1 MAQPQRR
8 HPLRNAA
15 IATAVILTLTIVIV
29 STCRAVEEPWDGG
42 ATSIPIGGRPAGD
55 GNSES
60 RVREAEIVTTDNV
73 SRNRTGDG
81 PALQTL
87 AMPQLRDGVPTRIP
101 KPQTA
106 TPTRP
111 ATPPLATA
119 DLSHDGLDASEEYGR
134 QVYRCLDENPE
145 LKAAV
150 LKWLITEEE
159 APPEMAT
166 SILEDEDTFAAAMR
180 LAALGDPLLR
190 EMAKPLTELTEIQ
203 CRWIRENPDM
213 MPWWDEL
220 DPEDT
225 DAPQA

>member
-1 MAQPQRR
+1 MAQQQRR

-15 IATAVILTLTIVIV
+15 IATAVILTLTIIIV
-29 STCRAVEEPWDGG
+29 STCRAVEEPWDSG
-42 ATSIPIGGRPAGD
+42 ATSPPIGGRPAGD

-60 RVREAEIVTTDNV
+60 RVRETATLTTDNV

-81 PALQTL
+81 PAFQTL
-87 AMPQLRDGVPTRIP
+87 ATPQLRYGVPTRAP

-106 TPTRP
+106 TPTQP
-111 ATPPLATA
+111 ATPPLTPA

-134 QVYRCLDENPE
+134 QVHRCLNENPE

-159 APPEMAT
+159 VPPEMAT
-166 SILEDEDTFAAAMR
+166 SILEDEDTFAAAIR

-190 EMAKPLTELTEIQ
+190 EMAKPLAELTEIQ
-203 CRWIRENPDM
+203 CRWLRENPDM
-213 MPWWDEL
+213 MPWWDES
-220 DPEDT
+220 DREDT